1 MSGGP
6 YLSSGLN
13 ITGLG
18 GQHAILHNERYDEL
32 FPANMNCINTGRG
45 CCWNAKYGV
54 MICDTGR
61 LAECEH
67 QQLGMLM
74 VLVVVVVG
82 LVDGRQV
89 RRPQSVSAT
98 LPGHTSQAAAGTD
111 LGSQPSANS

>member
-74 VLVVVVVG
+74 VVVG

-89 RRPQSVSAT
+89 TRPQSLSDRARPHIT
-98 LPGHTSQAAAGTD
+98 GHGTTTV
-111 LGSQPSANS
+111 LQPASF